1 MTSDFVRPPAE
12 RYNYSNA
19 VSGMVTL
26 VREEGAHGMFRGL
39 GTNMVRTRRSPC
51 GSTV

>member
-39 GTNMVRTRRSPC
+39 GTNMVCTRRCPR
-51 GSTV
+51 GSIV